1 MVLSILVLAM
11 AYVLGSVP
19 VGYLIGRLHG
29 TDVRDH
35 GSGNIGTTNV
45 LRLFGTKWAI
55 LVLLMD
61 VGKGYLACAL
71 ATYLGVPGEI
81 IALSGLAAIAGHNW
95 SVFLRFAGGK
105 GAATTAGV
113 FLYLTPGALAVG
125 LGIAALF
132 WLFTRY
138 MSLGVLLGVA
148 AGAGWA
154 NFVAPYPPP
163 NAQATILALV
173 WIVLR
178 HRGNIV
184 RLLRGGERKLGQ
196 REDLDGSEDSD
207 T

>member
-1 MVLSILVLAM
+1 MSVLVLAL
-11 AYVLGSVP
+11 AYVLGSAP
-19 VGYLIGRLHG
+19 VGYLVGKLHG
-29 TDVRDH
+29 TDIREH

-45 LRLFGTKWAI
+45 LRLFGTGWAI
-55 LVLLMD
+55 LVLLID
-61 VGKGYLACAL
+61 AGKGYLACAL
-71 ATYLGVPGEI
+71 GNHLGVPGEI
-81 IALSGLAAIAGHNW
+81 VALAGLAAIAGHNW
-95 SVFLRFAGGK
+95 SVFLRFRGGK

-113 FLYLTPGALAVG
+113 FLYLTPGALGVG
-125 LGIAALF
+125 LGVSAFF

-148 AGAGWA
+148 AGAAWA
-154 NFVAPYPPP
+154 NLVAHYPAP

-184 RLLRGGERKLGQ
+184 RLLRGGERKIGQ
-196 REDLDGSEDSD
+196 REQFGGGEDSV